1 MNEGEIK
8 AFVDITVNYFNQ
20 IGGEPARVEPPYMR
34 KPGDSPIHD
43 YTGVIGISGSRKG
56 AIYFT
61 AKSELLASVL
71 NAHGEI
77 EITDAMLAD
86 MVGEIANTISGN
98 ARFYFGHEFMISVP
112 VVLMGR
118 PSDIRLPDNIRS
130 FIIPISWREQK
141 AHLLVC
147 LEN

>member
-1 MNEGEIK
+1 MNEGEIQ

-34 KPGDSPIHD
+34 KESDSPIHD
-43 YTGVIGISGSRKG
+43 FTGVIGISGSRKG

-61 AKSELLASVL
+61 ASSKLLANVL
-71 NAHGEI
+71 EAHGETQVTQ
-77 EITDAMLAD
+77 EMLAD

-112 VVLMGR
+112 VVLLGR

-130 FIIPISWREQK
+130 FVIPLSWHGAK

>member
-1 MNEGEIK
+1 MNEGKIQ

-34 KPGDSPIHD
+34 KEGDSPIHD
-43 YTGVIGISGSRKG
+43 FTGVIGISGSRKG

-61 AKSELLASVL
+61 ASSKLLANVL
-71 NAHGEI
+71 GAHGESQVTQ
-77 EITDAMLAD
+77 EMLAD

-98 ARFYFGHEFMISVP
+98 ARSYFGHEFMISVP
-112 VVLMGR
+112 VVLLGR

-130 FIIPISWREQK
+130 FVIPLSWHGAK

>member
-1 MNEGEIK
+1 MNEGEIQ

-34 KPGDSPIHD
+34 KEGDSPIHD
-43 YTGVIGISGSRKG
+43 FTGVIGISGSRKG

-61 AKSELLASVL
+61 ATSNLLTNVL
-71 NAHGEI
+71 EAHGETQI
-77 EITDAMLAD
+77 SQPMLAD

-112 VVLMGR
+112 VVLLGR
-118 PSDIRLPDNIRS
+118 PSDIRLPENIRS
-130 FIIPISWREQK
+130 FVIPISWHGSK